1 MSYRVLLKTTGST
14 MLLEAAVLVLMS
26 CVSLIYRESPLPF
39 LITIG
44 ILLVV
49 GFPLTRIKTRQR
61 SFFSR
66 EGYVTVALVWLVL
79 SAFGALPFF
88 INGGFGNY
96 IACFFEAVSGFT
108 TTGSSVLT
116 DIESLPKGILFWRS
130 TTHVIGG
137 MGILV
142 LVSAIIPNGESRAMH
157 MMRAEMPGPTAGKLV
172 PRLSQ
177 SNKILYGMY
186 FGLIAMEIISLK
198 IAGVKLYECFT
209 ISFSTAGTGGFAV
222 TNDSLAGYSAAVEI
236 IVSIYML
243 LFSLNFALYF
253 LLLTGRFKSIWKDQ
267 EFRLFFGIII
277 AAVLLVSLSVRKVYD
292 SYGTGLRHT
301 LFTLASTASTTGF
314 VVTDYDRLWPT
325 FGKCVVLLLTVT
337 GACAGST
344 GGGIK
349 VSRLLILVKSVRKEV
364 LQIIHPRS
372 VNLIRVDDG
381 PSSTDM
387 VHSVLR
393 FFPAYLFCLIG
404 GILIVSLD
412 NYDFT
417 TSFSAALTCI
427 GNVGP
432 GLGVCGPTGNFA
444 GFSNLSK
451 IVLSFLM
458 LIGRLEVMPI
468 LIFFAPSSWR
478 KS

>member
-14 MLLEAAVLVLMS
+14 MLLEAAVLVLMTA
-26 CVSLIYRESPLPF
+26 VSLLYRESPVPF
-39 LITIG
+39 LITIAV
-44 ILLVV
+44 LLVI
-49 GFPLTRIKTRQR
+49 GFPLSRIKTRKR
-61 SFFSR
+61 AFYSR

-108 TTGSSVLT
+108 TTGSTVLSE
-116 DIESLPKGILFWRS
+116 IESLPKGILLWRS

-186 FGLIAMEIISLK
+186 FGLILMEIISLK
-198 IAGVKLYECFT
+198 IAGVALYECVT

-222 TNDSLAGYSAAVEI
+222 TNDSIAGYSAAVEI
-236 IVSIYML
+236 IVSVYML

-253 LLLTGRFKSIWKDQ
+253 LLLTGKIKQIFRDQ
-267 EFRLFFGIII
+267 EFRLFFAIII
-277 AAVLLVSLSVRKVYD
+277 AAVLAVAVNIRSVYD
-292 SYGTGLRHT
+292 SFWTGLRHA
-301 LFTLASTASTTGF
+301 LFTVASTSSTTGF
-314 VVTDYDRLWPT
+314 VVTDYDTLWPT
-325 FGKCVVLLLTVT
+325 FSKCVVLLLTLT

-344 GGGIK
+344 GGAIK
-349 VSRLLILVKSVRKEV
+349 VSRLLILGKSVSKEV
-364 LQIIHPRS
+364 RQIIHPRS
-372 VNLIRVDDG
+372 VNIIRVDDG
-381 PSSTDM
+381 PGSVDM

-393 FFPAYLFCLIG
+393 FFPAYIFCLIG

-412 NYDFT
+412 NYDFVT
-417 TSFSAALTCI
+417 TFSSALTCI

-432 GLGVCGPTGNFA
+432 GLGVVGPVGNFA
-444 GFSNLSK
+444 GYSNLSK
-451 IVLSFLM
+451 LVLAFLM

-468 LIFFAPSSWR
+468 LIMFAPASWR

>member
-14 MLLEAAVLVLMS
+14 MLLEAAVLVLMTA
-26 CVSLIYRESPLPF
+26 VSLLYRESPVPF
-39 LITIG
+39 LVTIAV
-44 ILLVV
+44 LLVIGV
-49 GFPLTRIKTRQR
+49 PLSLIKTKKRA
-61 SFFSR
+61 FYSR

-96 IACFFEAVSGFT
+96 ISCFFEAVSGFT
-108 TTGSSVLT
+108 TTGSTVLSE
-116 DIESLPKGILFWRS
+116 IEALPRGILMWRS

-157 MMRAEMPGPTAGKLV
+157 MMRAEMP
-172 PRLSQ
+172 RLGQ

-186 FGLIAMEIISLK
+186 FGLIFLEIISLK
-198 IAGVKLYECFT
+198 IAGVALYECVT

-236 IVSIYML
+236 IVSVYML

-253 LLLTGRFKSIWKDQ
+253 LLLTGKVKQIFKDQ
-267 EFRLFFGIII
+267 EFRLFFIIII
-277 AAVLLVSLSVRKVYD
+277 ASVLLVALNIRSV
-292 SYGTGLRHT
+292 YGSFWTGLRHA
-301 LFTLASTASTTGF
+301 LFTVASTSSTTGF

-325 FGKCVVLLLTVT
+325 FSKCVVVLLTFT

-344 GGGIK
+344 GGAIK
-349 VSRLLILVKSVRKEV
+349 VSRLLILGKSVGKEV
-364 LQIIHPRS
+364 RQIIHPRS
-372 VNLIRVDDG
+372 VNVIRVDDG
-381 PSSTDM
+381 PGSVEM

-393 FFPAYLFCLIG
+393 FFPAYIFCLIG

-412 NYDFT
+412 NYDFVT
-417 TSFSAALTCI
+417 TFSSALTCI

-432 GLGVCGPTGNFA
+432 GLGVVGPVGNFA
-444 GFSNLSK
+444 GYSNLSK

-468 LIFFAPSSWR
+468 LILFAPSSWR
-478 KS
+478 RS

>member
-1 MSYRVLLKTTGST
+1 MSYRVLLRTIGAT
-14 MLLEAAVLVLMS
+14 MLLEAVVLLMMAG
-26 CVSLIYRESPLPF
+26 VSLIYRENALPF
-39 LITIG
+39 LITIS
-44 ILLVV
+44 ILLVA
-49 GFPLTRIKTRQR
+49 GYPLSRMKTRDR
-61 SFFSR
+61 AFFSR
-66 EGYVTVALVWLVL
+66 EGYVTVAVVWLVL

-96 IACFFEAVSGFT
+96 IDCFFEAVSGFT
-108 TTGSSVLT
+108 TTGSSILT
-116 DIESLPKGILFWRS
+116 DIESLPKGILMWRS

-142 LVSAIIPNGESRAMH
+142 LVAAIIPNGESRAMH

-186 FGLIAMEIISLK
+186 FGLIVLEIISLK
-198 IAGVKLYECFT
+198 IAGVCLYECIT

-243 LFSLNFALYF
+243 AFSLNFALYF
-253 LLLTGRFKSIWKDQ
+253 LLITGKLKQIWRDQ
-267 EFRLFFGIII
+267 EFRLFFLIVLL
-277 AAVLLVSLSVRKVYD
+277 AVLFVSLDIRQVYG
-292 SYGTGLRHT
+292 SYRTGLRHT
-301 LFTLASTASTTGF
+301 LFTLASTCSTTGF
-314 VVTDYDRLWPT
+314 VVTDYDKLWPT
-325 FGKCVVLLLTVT
+325 FSKCVVLLLTLT

-349 VSRLLILVKSVRKEV
+349 VSRLLILVKSVKKEV
-364 LQIIHPRS
+364 RQIIHPRS
-372 VNLIRVDDG
+372 VNVIRVDDG
-381 PSSTDM
+381 PQNEAM

-393 FFPAYLFCLIG
+393 FFPAYVFLFIIG
-404 GILIVSLD
+404 VLLVSL
-412 NYDFT
+412 NGFDFT
-417 TSFSAALTCI
+417 TTFSSVLTCI

-432 GLGVCGPTGNFA
+432 GLGVCGPCGNFA
-444 GFSNLSK
+444 SFSNFSK
-451 IVLSFLM
+451 IVLSLMM

-468 LIFFAPSSWR
+468 LVLLAPNSWTR
-478 KS
+478 S